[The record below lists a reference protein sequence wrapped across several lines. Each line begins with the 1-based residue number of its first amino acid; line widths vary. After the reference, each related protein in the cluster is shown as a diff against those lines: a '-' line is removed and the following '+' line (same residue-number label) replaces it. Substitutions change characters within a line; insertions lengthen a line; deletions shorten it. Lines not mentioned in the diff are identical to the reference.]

1 MTASN
6 TAATHSNSSSTK
18 AGKIDLENAFRGKKV
33 FLTGHTGFKGSWMAL
48 WLQGLG
54 ANVTGYAL
62 AAPSKPSHFELLR
75 ERGILK
81 IESVIGDICD
91 YQSLRDAMFACDPDL
106 IIHMAAQPIVLKSY
120 RDPIE
125 TYETNVMGT
134 LKVFEAARALTEKR
148 KLEAGAKSAEAPGA
162 ASGAATG
169 SNSGSLIAARALS
182 ILNITSDKCYEN
194 KETLVGYKETDPMGG
209 YDPYSSS
216 KGCAEILFS
225 SYQRSY
231 FPVAKFGGPKF
242 GGEKSDGHKVLMASV
257 RAGNVIGGGDW
268 AADRLIPDLIRGTAQ
283 GKITEIRNPTA
294 IRPWQHVLE
303 PLSGYLLVA
312 AKLLSGDPKAAT
324 GFNFGPDEES
334 CVTVGEILSNI
345 SKKWNGIKFQVDAK
359 SVSGGSKSQPHE
371 AHFLKLDSTKARTEL
386 SWKPVLNFDET
397 ISWTADWYRTQQE
410 SKELLTLKQIA
421 EFQKRMLG

>member
-1 MTASN
+1 MATKKMVTANISN
-6 TAATHSNSSSTK
+6 QTATK
-18 AGKIDLENAFRGKKV
+18 VTDAFNGKKV

-48 WLQGLG
+48 WLQSLG
-54 ANVTGYAL
+54 AKVTGYAL

-91 YQSLRDAMFACDPDL
+91 YQSLRDAMFECDPDL

-134 LKVFEAARALTEKR
+134 LKVFEAARALNEKR
-148 KLEAGAKSAEAPGA
+148 KNDSAEK
-162 ASGAATG
+162 
-169 SNSGSLIAARALS
+169 AARALS

-231 FPVAKFGGPKF
+231 FPVAKFGR
-242 GGEKSDGHKVLMASV
+242 EHEVLMASV

-268 AADRLIPDLIRGTAQ
+268 AADRLIPDLIRGTAE

-312 AKLLSGDPKAAT
+312 AKLLSGDVKAAT
-324 GFNFGPDEES
+324 GFNFGPDEAS
-334 CVTVGEILSNI
+334 CVTVGEILSAI
-345 SKKWNGIKFQVDAK
+345 SSKWNGIKFKVQDGVAK
-359 SVSGGSKSQPHE
+359 STPHE

-386 SWKPVLNFDET
+386 QWRPVLNFDET
-397 ISWTADWYRTQQE
+397 ISWTADWYRSHQE
-410 SKELLTLKQIA
+410 KGELLTSLQIA
-421 EFQKRMLG
+421 EFQKRMMS

>member
-1 MTASN
+1 MTAG
-6 TAATHSNSSSTK
+6 

-134 LKVFEAARALTEKR
+134 LKVFEAARALNEKR
-148 KLEAGAKSAEAPGA
+148 KKEAVRS
-162 ASGAATG
+162 
-169 SNSGSLIAARALS
+169 LS

-194 KETLVGYKETDPMGG
+194 KETLVGYKESDPMGG

-231 FPVAKFGGPKF
+231 FPVAKF

-283 GKITEIRNPTA
+283 GKITEIRNPSA

-312 AKLLSGDPKAAT
+312 AKLLNGDAKAAT

-334 CVTVGEILSNI
+334 CVTVGEILSSI
-345 SKKWNGIKFQVDAK
+345 SKKWDGIKFQVDPLA
-359 SVSGGSKSQPHE
+359 SQSSPHE

-397 ISWTADWYRTQQE
+397 ISWTADWYRTHQE

>member
-1 MTASN
+1 
-6 TAATHSNSSSTK
+6 
-18 AGKIDLENAFRGKKV
+18 
-33 FLTGHTGFKGSWMAL
+33 MAL

-134 LKVFEAARALTEKR
+134 LKVFEAARALNEKR
-148 KLEAGAKSAEAPGA
+148 KKEAVRS
-162 ASGAATG
+162 
-169 SNSGSLIAARALS
+169 LS

-194 KETLVGYKETDPMGG
+194 KETLVGYKESDPMGG

-231 FPVAKFGGPKF
+231 FPVAKYGV
-242 GGEKSDGHKVLMASV
+242 DHKVLMASV

-283 GKITEIRNPTA
+283 GKITEIRNPSA

-312 AKLLSGDPKAAT
+312 AKLLNGDAKAAT

-334 CVTVGEILSNI
+334 CVTVGEILSSI
-345 SKKWNGIKFQVDAK
+345 SKKWDGIKFQVDPLA
-359 SVSGGSKSQPHE
+359 SQSSPHE

-397 ISWTADWYRTQQE
+397 ISWTADWYRTHQE

>member
-1 MTASN
+1 MNANMTASN
-6 TAATHSNSSSTK
+6 TAATHSNSRSTK
-18 AGKIDLENAFRGKKV
+18 AGKIDLGNAFRGKKV

-91 YQSLRDAMFACDPDL
+91 YQSLREAMFACDPDL

-148 KLEAGAKSAEAPGA
+148 KLEAGAKSAEAPGE

-169 SNSGSLIAARALS
+169 SNSGSLTAARALS

-194 KETLVGYKETDPMGG
+194 KETLVGYKESDPMGG

-231 FPVAKFGGPKF
+231 FPVAKF

-312 AKLLSGDPKAAT
+312 TKLLSGDAKAAT

-334 CVTVGEILSNI
+334 CVTVGEILSSI
-345 SKKWNGIKFQVDAK
+345 SKKWGGIKFQLDPLA
-359 SVSGGSKSQPHE
+359 SQSSPHE

-397 ISWTADWYRTQQE
+397 ISWTADWYRTHQE

>member
-1 MTASN
+1 MTAAKHGTSN
-6 TAATHSNSSSTK
+6 IT
-18 AGKIDLENAFRGKKV
+18 NAFQGKKV
-33 FLTGHTGFKGSWMAL
+33 FLTGHTGFKGSWLAL

-134 LKVFEAARALTEKR
+134 LKVFEAARALNEKR
-148 KLEAGAKSAEAPGA
+148 KNEAGAKSG
-162 ASGAATG
+162 GATG
-169 SNSGSLIAARALS
+169 AGSGTAAAVRSLS

-194 KETLVGYKETDPMGG
+194 KETLVGYKESDPMGG

-231 FPVAKFGGPKF
+231 FPVAKFGG
-242 GGEKSDGHKVLMASV
+242 EKPDGHKVLMASV

-312 AKLLSGDPKAAT
+312 AKLLIGDVKAAT

-345 SKKWNGIKFQVDAK
+345 SEKWDGIKFQVDPLA
-359 SVSGGSKSQPHE
+359 SRSSPHE

-386 SWKPVLNFDET
+386 SWKPVLGFDET
-397 ISWTADWYRTQQE
+397 ISWTADWYRTHQE
-410 SKELLTLKQIA
+410 SEELLTLKQIA

>member
-1 MTASN
+1 MTANMTVST
-6 TAATHSNSSSTK
+6 TAAEQGTSNITS
-18 AGKIDLENAFRGKKV
+18 AFQGKKV

-134 LKVFEAARALTEKR
+134 LKVFEAARALNEKR
-148 KLEAGAKSAEAPGA
+148 KKEAGSGAKSAEAPGA
-162 ASGAATG
+162 G
-169 SNSGSLIAARALS
+169 ARALS

-194 KETLVGYKETDPMGG
+194 KETLVGYKESDPMGG

-231 FPVAKFGGPKF
+231 FPVAKFGG
-242 GGEKSDGHKVLMASV
+242 EKLDGHNVLMASV

-312 AKLLSGDPKAAT
+312 AKLLNGEATAAT

-334 CVTVGEILSNI
+334 CVTVGEILSSI
-345 SKKWNGIKFQVDAK
+345 SKKWDGIKFQVDAG
-359 SVSGGSKSQPHE
+359 SLPPASKSQPHE

-386 SWKPVLNFDET
+386 SWKPVLGFDET
-397 ISWTADWYRTQQE
+397 ISWTADWYRTHQE
-410 SKELLTLKQIA
+410 SKELLTLKQIV

>member
-1 MTASN
+1 MGFRQ
-6 TAATHSNSSSTK
+6 STLEGLK
-18 AGKIDLENAFRGKKV
+18 NKMSLENFRGKRI

-48 WLQGLG
+48 WLQHLG
-54 ANVTGYAL
+54 AKVTGYAL

-91 YQSLRDAMFACDPDL
+91 YESLRNALFEADPDL
-106 IIHMAAQPIVLKSY
+106 IIHMAAQPIVLRSY
-120 RDPIE
+120 RNPVE

-134 LKVFEAARALTEKR
+134 LKVFEAARALIAKR
-148 KLEAGAKSAEAPGA
+148 KVEGRK
-162 ASGAATG
+162 ASGPTELA
-169 SNSGSLIAARALS
+169 

-231 FPVAKFGGPKF
+231 FPLEKFGI
-242 GGEKSDGHKVLMASV
+242 EHRVLMASV

-268 AADRLIPDLIRGTAQ
+268 AEDRLIPDLIRGTAR
-283 GKITEIRNPTA
+283 GEVTEIRNPTA

-303 PLSGYLLVA
+303 PLSGYLMVA
-312 AKLLSGDPKAAT
+312 SRLLEGDTKVAT
-324 GFNFGPDEES
+324 GFNFGPREES
-334 CVTVGEILSNI
+334 CVTVGEILKALQ
-345 SKKWNGIKFQVDAK
+345 SKWSGIQFRL
-359 SVSGGSKSQPHE
+359 GGDGRLHE
-371 AHFLKLDSTKARTEL
+371 AHFLKLDSTKAGTEL
-386 SWKPVLNFDET
+386 GWKPVLNFEET
-397 ISWTADWYRTQQE
+397 IQWTANWYKAHQE
-410 SKELLTLKQIA
+410 RRDLLTEIQIA
-421 EFQKRMLG
+421 EFQKRMLTQP

>member
-1 MTASN
+1 MNANMTASN
-6 TAATHSNSSSTK
+6 TAATHSNSSSAK
-18 AGKIDLENAFRGKKV
+18 AGKVDLENAFRGKKV

-75 ERGILK
+75 EQGLLK

-134 LKVFEAARALTEKR
+134 LKVFEAARALNEKR
-148 KLEAGAKSAEAPGA
+148 KKEAGSGTKSGGA
-162 ASGAATG
+162 TDAATQT
-169 SNSGSLIAARALS
+169 ARALS

-194 KETLVGYKETDPMGG
+194 KETLVGYKESDPMGG

-231 FPVAKFGGPKF
+231 FPVAKFGV
-242 GGEKSDGHKVLMASV
+242 DHRVLMASV

-268 AADRLIPDLIRGTAQ
+268 ASDRLIPDLIRGTAQ

-312 AKLLSGDPKAAT
+312 AKLLNCDTKAAT
-324 GFNFGPDEES
+324 GYNFGPDDES
-334 CVTVGEILSNI
+334 CVTVGEILTSI
-345 SKKWNGIKFQVDAK
+345 SKKWDGIKFQVDQLA
-359 SVSGGSKSQPHE
+359 SKSKPHE

-386 SWKPVLNFDET
+386 CWKPVLSFDET
-397 ISWTADWYRTQQE
+397 ISWTADWYRAHKE
-410 SKELLTLKQIA
+410 LGELLTLRQIA
-421 EFQKRMLG
+421 EFQKRNLAWIR

>member
-1 MTASN
+1 MGNRPRALESVTANMTAS
-6 TAATHSNSSSTK
+6 AAKT
-18 AGKIDLENAFRGKKV
+18 DLEKTFRGKKV

-62 AAPSKPSHFELLR
+62 AAPSNPSHFELLR

-148 KLEAGAKSAEAPGA
+148 KKESATAKAGSGAKDSQATGATAGAAVRS
-162 ASGAATG
+162 
-169 SNSGSLIAARALS
+169 LS

-194 KETLVGYKETDPMGG
+194 KETLVGYKESDPMGG

-231 FPVAKFGGPKF
+231 FPVSKF
-242 GGEKSDGHKVLMASV
+242 GGEKLDGHKVLMASV

-312 AKLLSGDPKAAT
+312 AKLLNGDAKAAT
-324 GFNFGPDEES
+324 GFNFGPDEEA
-334 CVTVGEILSNI
+334 CVTVGEILSSI
-345 SKKWNGIKFQVDAK
+345 SKKWDGIKFQVA
-359 SVSGGSKSQPHE
+359 SLASQSSPHE

-386 SWKPVLNFDET
+386 SWEPVLNFDET
-397 ISWTADWYRTQQE
+397 ISWTADWYRTHQE
-410 SKELLTLKQIA
+410 SKELLTVKQIS
-421 EFQKRMLG
+421 EFQNRMLG

>member
-1 MTASN
+1 MTAKM
-6 TAATHSNSSSTK
+6 TAG

-134 LKVFEAARALTEKR
+134 LKVFEAARALNEKR
-148 KLEAGAKSAEAPGA
+148 KKEAVRS
-162 ASGAATG
+162 
-169 SNSGSLIAARALS
+169 LS

-194 KETLVGYKETDPMGG
+194 KETLVGYKESDPMGG

-231 FPVAKFGGPKF
+231 FPVAKF

-283 GKITEIRNPTA
+283 GKITEIRNPSA

-312 AKLLSGDPKAAT
+312 AKLLNGDSKAAT

-334 CVTVGEILSNI
+334 CVTVGEILSSI
-345 SKKWNGIKFQVDAK
+345 SKKWDGIKFQVDPLA
-359 SVSGGSKSQPHE
+359 SQSSPHE

-397 ISWTADWYRTQQE
+397 ISWTADWYRTHQE

>member
-1 MTASN
+1 MTSPN
-6 TAATHSNSSSTK
+6 SVKQNSESLLHSFE
-18 AGKIDLENAFRGKKV
+18 GKRV
-33 FLTGHTGFKGSWMAL
+33 FLTGHTGFKGSWIAL
-48 WLQGLG
+48 WMQGLG
-54 ANVTGYAL
+54 AKVTGYAL

-91 YQSLRDAMFACDPDL
+91 YQSLRDAMFECDPDL

-134 LKVFEAARALTEKR
+134 LKVFEAARALNEKR
-148 KLEAGAKSAEAPGA
+148 KKE
-162 ASGAATG
+162 
-169 SNSGSLIAARALS
+169 SGSVGHGLTGGSGTAGRPLS

-194 KETLVGYKETDPMGG
+194 KETLVGYKESDPMGG

-231 FPVAKFGGPKF
+231 FPVAKFGL
-242 GGEKSDGHKVLMASV
+242 DHQVLMASV

-312 AKLLSGDPKAAT
+312 AKLLGGDVKAAT
-324 GFNFGPDEES
+324 GFNFGPDEDS

-345 SKKWNGIKFQVDAK
+345 SKKWDGIKFQVHPEA
-359 SVSGGSKSQPHE
+359 SHSQPHE
-371 AHFLKLDSTKARTEL
+371 AHFLKLDSTKARKEL

-397 ISWTADWYRTQQE
+397 IAWTADWYRTHQK
-410 SKELLTLKQIA
+410 SGELLTTQQIA
-421 EFQKRMLG
+421 EFQKRMLN

>member
-1 MTASN
+1 MTAKM
-6 TAATHSNSSSTK
+6 TAG

-134 LKVFEAARALTEKR
+134 LKVFEAARALNEKR
-148 KLEAGAKSAEAPGA
+148 KKEAVRS
-162 ASGAATG
+162 
-169 SNSGSLIAARALS
+169 LS

-194 KETLVGYKETDPMGG
+194 KETLVGYKESDPMGG

-231 FPVAKFGGPKF
+231 FPVAKF

-283 GKITEIRNPTA
+283 GKITEIRNPSA

-312 AKLLSGDPKAAT
+312 AKLLNGDAKAAT

-334 CVTVGEILSNI
+334 CVTVGEILSSI
-345 SKKWNGIKFQVDAK
+345 SKKWDGIKFQVDPLA
-359 SVSGGSKSQPHE
+359 SQSSPHE

-397 ISWTADWYRTQQE
+397 ISWTADWYRTHQE

>member
-1 MTASN
+1 MGHGPRALESVTAKMTAG
-6 TAATHSNSSSTK
+6 TAKQISADITS
-18 AGKIDLENAFRGKKV
+18 AFRGKKV

-134 LKVFEAARALTEKR
+134 LKVFEAARALNEKR
-148 KLEAGAKSAEAPGA
+148 KKEPGSVSGTKSGGATA
-162 ASGAATG
+162 AATQTV
-169 SNSGSLIAARALS
+169 RALS

-194 KETLVGYKETDPMGG
+194 KETLVGYKESDPMGG

-225 SYQRSY
+225 SYHRSY
-231 FPVAKFGGPKF
+231 FPVAKF

-268 AADRLIPDLIRGTAQ
+268 AADRLIPDLIRGTAE
-283 GKITEIRNPTA
+283 GKITVIRNPSA

-312 AKLLSGDPKAAT
+312 AKLFSGDVKAAT

-334 CVTVGEILSNI
+334 CVTVGEILSHI
-345 SKKWNGIKFQVDAK
+345 SKKWNGIKFQVDPLA
-359 SVSGGSKSQPHE
+359 SKSQPHE

-386 SWKPVLNFDET
+386 SWRPVLNFDET
-397 ISWTADWYRTQQE
+397 LSWTADWYRTQQE
-410 SKELLTLKQIA
+410 TKELLTLKQIA

>member
-1 MTASN
+1 MATEKTVTEKMATANTSN
-6 TAATHSNSSSTK
+6 QTATK
-18 AGKIDLENAFRGKKV
+18 VTDAFNGKKV

-48 WLQGLG
+48 WLQSLG
-54 ANVTGYAL
+54 ATVTGYAL

-91 YQSLRDAMFACDPDL
+91 YASLGTAMSDCDPDL

-134 LKVFEAARALTEKR
+134 LKVFEAARALPR
-148 KLEAGAKSAEAPGA
+148 K
-162 ASGAATG
+162 
-169 SNSGSLIAARALS
+169 RALS

-231 FPVAKFGGPKF
+231 FPVAKFGS
-242 GGEKSDGHKVLMASV
+242 EHKVLMASV

-268 AADRLIPDLIRGTAQ
+268 AADRLIPDLIRGTAE

-312 AKLLSGDPKAAT
+312 AKLLSGDVKAAT
-324 GFNFGPDEES
+324 GFNFGPDEAS
-334 CVTVGEILSNI
+334 CVTVGEILTAI
-345 SKKWNGIKFQVDAK
+345 SSKWNGIKFKAQDGALK
-359 SVSGGSKSQPHE
+359 STPHE

-386 SWKPVLNFDET
+386 SWRPVLNFDET
-397 ISWTADWYRTQQE
+397 ISWTADWYRSHQE
-410 SKELLTLKQIA
+410 NGELLTPLQIA
-421 EFQKRMLG
+421 EFQKRMMS

>member
-1 MTASN
+1 VNANMTASN
-6 TAATHSNSSSTK
+6 TAATHSHSSSTK

-54 ANVTGYAL
+54 ATVTGYAL

-134 LKVFEAARALTEKR
+134 LKVFEAARALNEKR
-148 KLEAGAKSAEAPGA
+148 KKEPGPKSGGAT
-162 ASGAATG
+162 ASGTAA
-169 SNSGSLIAARALS
+169 AARSLS

-194 KETLVGYKETDPMGG
+194 KETLVGYKESDPMGG

-231 FPVAKFGGPKF
+231 FPIARY

-312 AKLLSGDPKAAT
+312 AKLLSGDVKAAT

-334 CVTVGEILSNI
+334 CVTVGEILSSI
-345 SKKWNGIKFQVDAK
+345 SKKWHGIQFQVDPQA
-359 SVSGGSKSQPHE
+359 GKSQPHE

-386 SWKPVLNFDET
+386 SWKPVLDFDET

-410 SKELLTLKQIA
+410 SKELLTLKQIT

>member
-1 MTASN
+1 MGLGPRALESVTAGMTAGTAEQN
-6 TAATHSNSSSTK
+6 TAAITT
-18 AGKIDLENAFRGKKV
+18 AFQGKKV

-48 WLQGLG
+48 WLEALG

-134 LKVFEAARALTEKR
+134 LKVFEAARALNEKR
-148 KLEAGAKSAEAPGA
+148 KKESGPA
-162 ASGAATG
+162 AQSF
-169 SNSGSLIAARALS
+169 S

-194 KETLVGYKETDPMGG
+194 KETLVGYKESDPMGG

-231 FPVAKFGGPKF
+231 FPIAKY

-312 AKLLSGDPKAAT
+312 AKLLSGDAKAAT

-345 SKKWNGIKFQVDAK
+345 SKKWDGIKFQVDPLA
-359 SVSGGSKSQPHE
+359 GKSQPHE

-410 SKELLTLKQIA
+410 SKELLTLKQIS
-421 EFQKRMLG
+421 EFQKRMLA

>member
-134 LKVFEAARALTEKR
+134 LKVFEAARALNEKR
-148 KLEAGAKSAEAPGA
+148 KKE
-162 ASGAATG
+162 
-169 SNSGSLIAARALS
+169 SGSPTARSLS

-194 KETLVGYKETDPMGG
+194 KETLVGYKESDPMGG

-231 FPVAKFGGPKF
+231 FPVAKF

-312 AKLLSGDPKAAT
+312 AKLLRGDVKAAT

-345 SKKWNGIKFQVDAK
+345 SKKWDGIKFQVDPLA
-359 SVSGGSKSQPHE
+359 SQSSPHE

-386 SWKPVLNFDET
+386 SWRPVLDFDET
-397 ISWTADWYRTQQE
+397 ISWTADWYRTHQE